1 VIRGEEWLP
10 SAPLHVLLYRFL
22 GWEDVMPQFSHL
34 PLLLR
39 PDGNGKLSKR
49 DGDRLGFP
57 VFPLTGELLDIKS
70 GKPEKFTGYREGGYF
85 PEAFINMLALLGWHS
100 SGNQELFSKE
110 ELINEFSLERVSK
123 SGAKFDAEKTKWFNQ
138 QYLRMKS
145 DAELAELLKL
155 STFDFA
161 QSDNFKKAS
170 KEYITEVCRLMKEK
184 VNFVREIYEQGTFF
198 FEDPSVYDDGVVKK
212 RWNEES
218 KKFIAAVKDAFASV
232 NDWSAAELEKT
243 FKATAESTST
253 NPGSVMQLFRVCVS
267 GAGGGPVLFEMVALL
282 GKETIIRRLE
292 AALNNIQ

>member
-1 VIRGEEWLP
+1 
-10 SAPLHVLLYRFL
+10 
-22 GWEDVMPQFSHL
+22 
-34 PLLLR
+34 LR

-70 GKPEKFTGYREGGYF
+70 GKPEKFTGYRESGYF

-145 DAELAELLKL
+145 DSELASLLVKEFPQVG
-155 STFDFA
+155 SK
-161 QSDNFKKAS
+161 DNA
-170 KEYITEVCRLMKEK
+170 YLTEVCRLMKEK
-184 VNFVREIYEQGTFF
+184 VNFVREIYEQGTYF
-198 FEDPSVYDDGVVKK
+198 FEDPTVYDDGVVKK
-212 RWNEES
+212 RWNEQS
-218 KKFIAAVKDAFASV
+218 KKFIAAVKDAFASAS
-232 NDWSAAELEKT
+232 DWNAAELEKT
-243 FKATAESTST
+243 FKGTAEATAT
-253 NPGSVMQLFRVCVS
+253 NPGRVMQLFRVCVS

-292 AALNNIQ
+292 AALNNIK